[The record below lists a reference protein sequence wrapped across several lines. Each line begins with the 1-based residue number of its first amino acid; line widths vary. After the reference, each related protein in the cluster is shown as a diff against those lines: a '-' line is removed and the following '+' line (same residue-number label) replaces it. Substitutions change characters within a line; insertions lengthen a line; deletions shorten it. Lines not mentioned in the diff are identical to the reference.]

1 MAAVYEA
8 EVYSFN
14 GQPARRSMTY
24 LQAVEYVGRGEAV
37 AVLLDMLD
45 PEGLDAWW
53 AGSAFPDIV
62 RHRNFPTAGVSGIP
76 IGGVQRL
83 ENGNLVLGLIDYFS
97 YAARVNDRL
106 RESEFVKLCR
116 RELGA
121 ESVRIGAWGE
131 LPLASRREFV
141 RNDSGPYSVPP
152 HCDAI
157 HFGRDR
163 ANWPFRSGFS
173 EDGLQVS
180 TVLMVNEAEND
191 AGIVFWDLKP
201 ETRPELDALMAEVSG
216 PDGAARLRDVP
227 SVTVRARAGQMTVLD
242 TRRLHAVEQC
252 ASPRRTIGC
261 FLIRHDGCW
270 RMFH

>member
-1 MAAVYEA
+1 MAEVYEA
-8 EVYSFN
+8 EVYSFG
-14 GQPARRSMTY
+14 GQPVKCSLTY
-24 LQAVEYVGRGEAV
+24 RQAVERIRDGGA
-37 AVLLDMLD
+37 AAILLDMLEPD
-45 PEGLDAWW
+45 GLDAWW
-53 AGSAFPDIV
+53 AGDAFPDVV
-62 RHRNFPTAGVSGIP
+62 RHRNFPTAAVSGIA

-83 ENGNLVLGLIDYFS
+83 EGANLVLGLIDYFS
-97 YAARVNDRL
+97 YAARVNERL

-141 RNDSGPYSVPP
+141 KNQDGPYSVPP

-157 HFGRDR
+157 HFGRDK
-163 ANWPFRSGFS
+163 ANWPFKAGFGEGDFQIS
-173 EDGLQVS
+173 SVL
-180 TVLMVNEAEND
+180 TVGEAEND

-201 ETRPELDALMAEVSG
+201 GTRPELDALMAEVSG
-216 PDGAARLRDVP
+216 PGGGARLRDAR

-242 TRRLHAVEQC
+242 TRLLHAVEQC
-252 ASPRRTIGC
+252 ASPRRTIGA
-261 FLIRHDGCW
+261 FLIWHDGCW